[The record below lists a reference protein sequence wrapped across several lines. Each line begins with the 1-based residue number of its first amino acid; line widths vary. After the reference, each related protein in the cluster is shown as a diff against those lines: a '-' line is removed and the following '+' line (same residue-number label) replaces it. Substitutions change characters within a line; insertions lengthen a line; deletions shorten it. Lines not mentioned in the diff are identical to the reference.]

1 MMENLSGAV
10 VAITGA
16 SSGIGA
22 AAAEAL
28 VQDGAQVVLG
38 ARRQDRL
45 SDIVERL
52 GKESACAITMD
63 VRIPDDSRRLVTAAI
78 ERFGRL
84 TAFVANA
91 GIGMFGGITA
101 NTDADIAAMIDVNFS
116 GTVWGAR
123 AAVPAL
129 EANGGGDIVI
139 ISSVAAMRGGANDAV
154 YSATKAAQ
162 IGLAGSMDRELWT
175 KRIRVSSICPA
186 AVNTPFFAVGQGRK
200 ETDSW
205 LENVLQPTDIA
216 HAIRTILLQPRHLRT
231 TQWTMW
237 AMSESS

>member
-1 MMENLSGAV
+1 MVNNLSGAV

-22 AAAEAL
+22 ATAKAL
-28 VQDGAQVVLG
+28 VQEGAQVALG
-38 ARRQDRL
+38 ARRHERL
-45 SDIVERL
+45 SDLVEQL
-52 GKESACAITMD
+52 GTGPACAITMD

-91 GIGMFGGITA
+91 GIGSFGGITA
-101 NTDADIAAMIDVNFS
+101 NTDDDIAAMIDVNFS

-123 AAVPAL
+123 AAVPTL

-139 ISSVAAMRGGANDAV
+139 ISSVAGMRGSANDAV

-162 IGLAGSMDRELWT
+162 IGLAGSMDRELWA
-175 KRIRVSSICPA
+175 KQIRVSTICPA
-186 AVNTPFFAVGQGRK
+186 AVNTPFFAVGRGRV
-200 ETDSW
+200 ETDEW
-205 LENVLQPTDIA
+205 LENVLKPTDIA
-216 HAIRTILLQPRHLRT
+216 QAILTVLQQPRHLRT

-237 AMSESS
+237 AMSEPS